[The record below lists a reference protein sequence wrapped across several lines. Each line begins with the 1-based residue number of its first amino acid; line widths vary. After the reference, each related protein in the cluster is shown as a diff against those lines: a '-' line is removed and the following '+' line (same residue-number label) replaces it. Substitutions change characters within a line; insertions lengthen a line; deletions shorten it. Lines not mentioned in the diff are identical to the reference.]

1 MKKQKAKKGGS
12 KKDEAPETSA
22 EASKAVEETAVAEAE
37 TVQEDSNAG
46 TTSPPEGDANVAIEE
61 EKKDSVEESPSSPA
75 LQRNPSL
82 SLQSKMRSSSFRQ
95 GSVSGIQS
103 PSVPITPGFGPDGE
117 SASSI
122 YLKQAARIDELEK
135 ENKRL
140 AKEATDGERRYKKA
154 EEELEVLR
162 EAETETTAPAQK
174 GSATEEVEK
183 LVCCFHWISFQEIC
197 SKGSRDHLNRIK
209 TNAQNRKQK

>member
-1 MKKQKAKKGGS
+1 MKNKKAKKGGS
-12 KKDEAPETSA
+12 KKEEAPEATA
-22 EASKAVEETAVAEAE
+22 EASRAAEETPVAETEAA
-37 TVQEDSNAG
+37 QEDTNAG
-46 TTSPPEGDANVAIEE
+46 TTSPPEADADEAIEE

-82 SLQSKMRSSSFRQ
+82 SLQSKMRSSSFRK
-95 GSVSGIQS
+95 GSVSGLQS
-103 PSVPITPGFGPDGE
+103 PSGPITPGFGPDGD

-122 YLKQAARIDELEK
+122 YLKQAAKIDELEK

-162 EAETETTAPAQK
+162 EAETDTSGPAPK

-183 LVCCFHWISFQEIC
+183 LVSCCYKNGRHIDQIGIRHS
-197 SKGSRDHLNRIK
+197 
-209 TNAQNRKQK
+209 